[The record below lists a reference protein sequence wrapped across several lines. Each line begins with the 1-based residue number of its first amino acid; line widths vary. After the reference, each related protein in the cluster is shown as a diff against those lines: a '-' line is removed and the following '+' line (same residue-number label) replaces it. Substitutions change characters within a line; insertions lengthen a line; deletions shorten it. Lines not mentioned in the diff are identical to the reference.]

1 MASSESSKT
10 VFLAMSVNFSIG
22 VAKSII
28 ATITMSS
35 AMFSEAVHSFVDTGN
50 QFLLWFGIKQ
60 AKKSNPKIYP
70 LGRGRE
76 EYFWTLV
83 VAVLIFTIGGLVSLE
98 HGIESLSHPKKLEN
112 LSISLTLLIVSI
124 ILESYVLKKAISEL
138 KRGKAKN
145 KGILK
150 LLKESTDGPL
160 IAIVVE
166 DFAATLGLIFALV
179 GTVLSFITQNSV
191 YDSISAISIGI
202 LLMVSG
208 IFLGYEMKH
217 LITGESI
224 SNEKLKK
231 IKQLISSNEQV
242 LNLSNLKILPI
253 GSNQYLALINL
264 DYRDS
269 LKDEEIITVNSSLIN
284 SIKNSEPSISEIYFN
299 PQKDIIILWKLIKT
313 ICRKSK
319 FK

>member
-1 MASSESSKT
+1 MATNESSKT

-22 VAKSII
+22 IAKSII

-35 AMFSEAVHSFVDTGN
+35 AMFSEAIHSFVDTGN

-60 AKKSNPKIYP
+60 SKKVDARIYP

-112 LSISLTLLIVSI
+112 LAISITLLIVSI
-124 ILESYVLKKAISEL
+124 ILEYYVLKKAITEL
-138 KRGKAKN
+138 KKGQDN
-145 KGILK
+145 KKGVVG

-166 DFAATLGLIFALV
+166 DFAATLGLVIALV
-179 GTVLSFITQNSV
+179 GTILSSLTQNSI
-191 YDSISAISIGI
+191 YDSISAISIGV

-208 IFLGYEMKH
+208 LFLGYEMKH

-224 SNEKLKK
+224 SQEKLKLIENIINKNENISK
-231 IKQLISSNEQV
+231 ITD
-242 LNLSNLKILPI
+242 LKILPI
-253 GSNQYLALINL
+253 GSKQYLALVKL
-264 DYRDS
+264 DYKDS
-269 LKDEEIITVNSSLIN
+269 LGDIDIVEINKALKNEIVETESTIT
-284 SIKNSEPSISEIYFN
+284 EIYFN
-299 PQKDIIILWKLIKT
+299 PQ
-313 ICRKSK
+313 
-319 FK
+319 